1 MRRLFHYLEI
11 ILIIIFI
18 LLHVCG
24 GNSSVNVRQSRQ
36 PQFKRNRLSNWTCTI
51 FCLATV
57 QSEREEVFQS
67 MLFRNVLYGVN
78 EERVCFNHLLSVGK
92 YPLI

>member
-1 MRRLFHYLEI
+1 M
-11 ILIIIFI
+11 
-18 LLHVCG
+18 
-24 GNSSVNVRQSRQ
+24 NVRQSRQ

-57 QSEREEVFQS
+57 QSEREEVSQW